1 MERPLEQPTK
11 RQAYQAEDRDRAW
24 PHRAAKRG
32 HAVAGGIL
40 TAWLSSESVR
50 IRGEFGESRVGND
63 LHRPQSRQARSRC
76 LSP

>member
-24 PHRAAKRG
+24 PHRAAKRSY
-32 HAVAGGIL
+32 AVAGGIL

-50 IRGEFGESRVGND
+50 TAKLKEV
-63 LHRPQSRQARSRC
+63 LP
-76 LSP
+76 PTPPPT